1 MLGYGSVLGIE
12 KSICSHGR
20 SYMFFIESIK
30 MANKCAFWGHR
41 WDRNERYQHTNSPEK
56 ADNVMAVYINEKQK
70 LKSVLQFEI
79 HF

>member
-1 MLGYGSVLGIE
+1 
-12 KSICSHGR
+12 
-20 SYMFFIESIK
+20 MFFIESIK
-30 MANKCAFWGHR
+30 MAHECAFWGHR

-56 ADNVMAVYINEKQK
+56 AENLMVVYINEKQE